1 MEIKYINYK
10 KFNKFDKELTAA
22 IGNFDGLHLG
32 HAALI
37 NEAVKFKNNAVI
49 TFSPHPSQLLLDIK
63 NYKYLTPLEKKEE
76 LLSAFSL
83 DYLLVVDFDNKLKNL
98 SIMEFIS
105 FLRSLNI
112 KRIVCG
118 FDFTFGYKGLGTVK
132 DLEKY
137 IDVVCVPKVAY
148 NQTKI
153 SSSFIK
159 KLLQD
164 GNLTLANK
172 LLNRNYSISGKIIYG
187 NQVGRTIGYR
197 TANFD
202 YKNYFLPK
210 NGVYAGYVI
219 YKDIKYAAMINIGNN
234 PTLNYVHE
242 KRLEAHI
249 IDFDADLYGEV
260 MEVFFLK
267 RLREEIKFDSK
278 EELLS
283 YLDKDKEDSIKIF
296 NESDGK

>member
-1 MEIKYINYK
+1 MEIKHINYK
-10 KFNKFDKELTAA
+10 KFDKFDKELTAA

-32 HAALI
+32 HVALI

-49 TFSPHPSQLLLDIK
+49 TFSPHPSQLLLKIN

-76 LLSAFSL
+76 LLSNFSL
-83 DYLLVVDFDNKLKNL
+83 DYLLVVDFDNELKNL
-98 SIMEFIS
+98 SIIEFIS
-105 FLRSLNI
+105 FLKSLNI

-137 IDVVCVPKVAY
+137 IDVVCVPKVTY
-148 NQTKI
+148 KQKKI
-153 SSSFIK
+153 SSSYIK
-159 KLLQD
+159 ELLQE
-164 GNLTLANK
+164 GNLSLANK
-172 LLNRNYSISGKIIYG
+172 LLNRSYSIRGEIIYG

-197 TANFD
+197 TANFE
-202 YKNYFLPK
+202 YKNYYLPK

-219 YKDIKYAAMINIGNN
+219 YEGNKYAAMINIGNN
-234 PTLNYVHE
+234 PTLNYVQE

-249 IDFDADLYGEV
+249 INFDADLYGKV

-267 RLREEIKFDSK
+267 RLRKEIKFDTK
-278 EELLS
+278 EELLL

-296 NESDGK
+296 KEFRK